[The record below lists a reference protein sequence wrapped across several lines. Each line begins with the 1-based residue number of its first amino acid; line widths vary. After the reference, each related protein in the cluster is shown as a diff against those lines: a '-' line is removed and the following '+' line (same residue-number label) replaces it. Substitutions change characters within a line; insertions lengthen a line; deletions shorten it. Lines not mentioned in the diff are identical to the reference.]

1 MRNPRNVWLPKC
13 RQLCW
18 IWTIHWTL
26 DDYAFEGNVAPWPKM
41 IIDVPRLDRGG
52 TIKTELTIFA
62 VRLRQKP
69 LLASTCET
77 VGRQESPT
85 NILISPSCFIRAGT
99 FSILRYRTKLLTL
112 TFPKKDILNHSCYAR
127 YFTFNATAFPFQ
139 LKNCTF
145 CEGNYTSF
153 LLDTQSW
160 FWDWEGLKYNV
171 VSLLTK
177 YYLGEQG
184 LKF

>member
-1 MRNPRNVWLPKC
+1 M
-13 RQLCW
+13 
-18 IWTIHWTL
+18 
-26 DDYAFEGNVAPWPKM
+26 APWPNM
-41 IIDVPRLDRGG
+41 IIDVPGWRGA
-52 TIKTELTIFA
+52 IKTELTVFE

-112 TFPKKDILNHSCYAR
+112 TFPKKDILNHICYAR
-127 YFTFNATAFPFQ
+127 YFYIQ
-139 LKNCTF
+139 YNCFSFSTQELHF
-145 CEGNYTSF
+145 LWGNYTSF